1 MATKV
6 TKAQIEAFINK
17 IAPCAQAAYAT
28 IGKVHPSVCIGMA
41 CVESGYGTA
50 GSAKYNSFLGQ
61 KVGSGKTATKYW
73 TGTFKS
79 WKTKEEYKV
88 GQHTVIVD
96 AFRTY
101 PTMEMCVFNY
111 YELLN
116 TRLYSRVKADADY
129 KTQMGQ
135 IKAVGY
141 MTSSSEVNSVL
152 KIIKDNNLTKYDSKI
167 EKICTSGCPY
177 AEPKL
182 TLVKGMTGTGVQWL
196 QWHLNNCGK
205 GYCLKED
212 GIYGDLTTGAV
223 LDLQKKIP
231 LKMIDGIC
239 GPETRTALI
248 KLV

>member
-1 MATKV
+1 MA
-6 TKAQIEAFINK
+6 TKAQIEAFIK
-17 IAPCAQAAYAT
+17 QIAPCAQAAYAT

-41 CVESGYGTA
+41 CVESQYGTA
-50 GSAKYNSFLGQ
+50 GSAKYNSYIGQ

-88 GQHTVIVD
+88 GQHTTIMD

-129 KTQMGQ
+129 KTQMEQ
-135 IKAVGY
+135 IKAARY
-141 MTSSSEVNSVL
+141 MTSSKEVNSAL
-152 KIIKDNNLTKYDSKI
+152 KIIKDHDLTKYDSVSTNNLVS
-167 EKICTSGCPY
+167 ECPY
-177 AEPKL
+177 AEPEL
-182 TLVKGMTGTGVQWL
+182 TLVRGMTGSGVKWI

-205 GYCLKED
+205 GYCLEED
-212 GIYGDLTTGAV
+212 GIFGDITKGAV
-223 LDLQKKIP
+223 LDFQKKSK